1 LPVGLIT
8 VKMFCND
15 VGRLA
20 ETEPLRKCHV
30 VEPVSCSGGVQS
42 KRYVVCRLI
51 LERLIVRVVGVQVPP

>member
-1 LPVGLIT
+1 
-8 VKMFCND
+8 MFSHD